1 MVGLIFALLVWFFS
15 DATSV
20 GMSLMH
26 VMDVMQVYYAVLIGL
41 VVVITLGTVMLLIFL
56 GGLVGFIMNYSKTAL
71 WSTKMITAIISKYAL
86 QLCLIYWFQSG
97 LDLHIQSVLD
107 LGIQNLILLYAMVLI
122 ACLPPSKIFG
132 K

>member
-26 VMDVMQVYYAVLIGL
+26 VMDTMQVYYTVLIGL
-41 VVVITLGTVMLLIFL
+41 VVVITLCTVIALIFL
-56 GGLVGFIMNYSKTAL
+56 GGLVGFIMNYSNTAL

-86 QLCLIYWFQSG
+86 QLCLIYWFHSG
-97 LDLHIQSVLD
+97 LELHVQSVLD
-107 LGIQNLILLYAMVLI
+107 LGIHQLILLCLMVLV
-122 ACLPPSKIFG
+122 ACLPSSKIFG

>member
-15 DATSV
+15 DTTSV

-26 VMDVMQVYYAVLIGL
+26 VMDAMQLYYAVLIGL

-56 GGLVGFIMNYSKTAL
+56 GGLVGFFTNYSNTAL

-97 LDLHIQSVLD
+97 LDLHLHSVLD
-107 LGIQNLILLYAMVLI
+107 LGIQNLILLCVMVLV

>member
-15 DATSV
+15 DTTSV

-26 VMDVMQVYYAVLIGL
+26 VMDAMQLYYAVLIGL

-56 GGLVGFIMNYSKTAL
+56 GGLVGFFMNYSNTAL

-97 LDLHIQSVLD
+97 LEAQIQSLLD
-107 LGIQNLILLYAMVLI
+107 LDIHNLILLCVMVLI